1 MEKRLLAGKTV
12 ELFISPREGVPLVLL
27 HTVHGEGRQVYEAV
41 GRFTK
46 MAFSFAAIDGLQWD
60 DDMSPWPIPPVA
72 KGEAP
77 CTGGADAYLAELTE
91 MILPEILQKLPGQP
105 AYIALSGYSLA
116 GLFALFAMYRTD
128 LFGRIA
134 SVSGSLWYPGFL
146 RFAQNQKMK
155 RVPECI
161 YFSLGDKEAR
171 TRNKVL
177 QPVEKNTRL
186 LKDYYEGKG
195 ISAVMEMNP
204 GNHFTD
210 DIGRTAKGIRWI
222 LSQG

>member
-1 MEKRLLAGKTV
+1 
-12 ELFISPREGVPLVLL
+12 
-27 HTVHGEGRQVYEAV
+27 
-41 GRFTK
+41 
-46 MAFSFAAIDGLQWD
+46 
-60 DDMSPWPIPPVA
+60 
-72 KGEAP
+72 
-77 CTGGADAYLAELTE
+77 
-91 MILPEILQKLPGQP
+91 
-105 AYIALSGYSLA
+105 
-116 GLFALFAMYRTD
+116 
-128 LFGRIA
+128 
-134 SVSGSLWYPGFL
+134 
-146 RFAQNQKMK
+146 MK

-210 DIGRTAKGIRWI
+210 DIGRTAKGICWI

>member
-1 MEKRLLAGKTV
+1 MELC
-12 ELFISPREGVPLVLL
+12 ISPREGVPLVLL

-41 GRFTK
+41 GRLTNT
-46 MAFSFAAIDGLQWD
+46 AFSFAAIDGLQWD

-91 MILPEILQKLPGQP
+91 MILPEVLQKLPGQP

-116 GLFALFAMYRTD
+116 GLFALYAMYRTD

-146 RFAQNQKMK
+146 WFAQSQKMK

-171 TRNKVL
+171 TRNKAL
-177 QPVEKNTRL
+177 QPVEENTRL

-222 LSQG
+222 LSQE

>member
-77 CTGGADAYLAELTE
+77 CTGGADAYLAKLTE

-116 GLFALFAMYRTD
+116 GSSPFTPCIERICSDALPVFPAP
-128 LFGRIA
+128 FGTRD
-134 SVSGSLWYPGFL
+134 SCGSP
-146 RFAQNQKMK
+146 
-155 RVPECI
+155 
-161 YFSLGDKEAR
+161 
-171 TRNKVL
+171 KVR
-177 QPVEKNTRL
+177 K
-186 LKDYYEGKG
+186 
-195 ISAVMEMNP
+195 
-204 GNHFTD
+204 
-210 DIGRTAKGIRWI
+210 
-222 LSQG
+222 